1 MNSKRFDIHNGLH
14 KREYKIT
21 ATNKIKEVS

>member
-1 MNSKRFDIHNGLH
+1 MSSKRFDIHNGLH

-21 ATNKIKEVS
+21 ATNKIKALS